1 MIMKI
6 VQINAVNG
14 IKSTGRTTIELSEF
28 IKNEGHE
35 SYIVY
40 SEGLNS
46 DDSFKLGNKI
56 GKKIHGLLSRVVGKQ
71 GYYSD
76 YTTKKLIKYLKNIDP
91 DIIHLRNLHA
101 NFINIERLMEYIIE
115 YDKAV
120 VLTLHDCWFYTGKC
134 THYTIDNCFK
144 WKDSCGSCPRL
155 KKDIPSFIFDRTTIM
170 LKDKENWYK
179 QIKKLAVIGVS
190 DWITEEA
197 KKSIL
202 VEANIIQRIY
212 NGIDLKKFY
221 PKKNNDFKKKQNLQ
235 DKYLILGVASH
246 WTLEKGLNKF
256 IELSEKLDENEL
268 IILIGNI
275 SDNQKLPNNIINI
288 KETEKIELLADI
300 YSSVDIFL
308 NLSLEETFGKTTA
321 ESLACGTPAIVYNS
335 TANPELIGKGCGE
348 ILYTEDINELRKK
361 IDKIKVTSKSKYSNN
376 CRKYAE
382 NNFDKNKNNKMYID
396 LYKELLR

>member
-1 MIMKI
+1 MKI

-155 KKDIPSFIFDRTTIM
+155 KKDIPSFIFDRTTTM
-170 LKDKENWYK
+170 LKDKESWYK

-221 PKKNNDFKKKQNLQ
+221 PKKNSDFKKKQNLQ

-256 IELSEKLDENEL
+256 IELSEKLDENEV

-348 ILYTEDINELRKK
+348 ILYT
-361 IDKIKVTSKSKYSNN
+361 
-376 CRKYAE
+376 
-382 NNFDKNKNNKMYID
+382 
-396 LYKELLR
+396 

>member
-1 MIMKI
+1 MKI

-14 IKSTGRTTIELSEF
+14 IKSTGRSTIELSEC
-28 IKNEGHE
+28 IKHEGYE

-40 SEGLNS
+40 SEGLNTDNS
-46 DDSFKLGNKI
+46 YKIGNKI
-56 GKKIHGLLSRVVGKQ
+56 EKKIHALLSRVIGKQ

-76 YTTKKLIKYLKNIDP
+76 CSTKKLIKYFKKINP
-91 DIIHLRNLHA
+91 DIIHLNNLHA
-101 NFINIERLMEYIIE
+101 NYINIEILMNYIIE
-115 YDKAV
+115 HKKSV

-134 THYTIDNCFK
+134 THYTADNCFR

-155 KKDIPSFIFDRTTIM
+155 KKDIPSIIFDRTTTM
-170 LKDKENWYK
+170 LRDKEDWYK
-179 QIKKLAVIGVS
+179 KIEKLAVIGVS

-197 KKSIL
+197 KKSVL
-202 VEANIIQRIY
+202 AEASIIQRIY

-221 PKKNNDFKKKQNLQ
+221 PKKNNEFKKHQNLQ

-246 WTLEKGLNKF
+246 WTSEKGLNKF
-256 IELSEKLDENEL
+256 IELSEILDENEV

-275 SDNQKLPNNIINI
+275 SDMQKLPKNIINI

-300 YSSVDIFL
+300 YSSADLFL
-308 NLSLEETFGKTTA
+308 NLSLEESFGKTTA

-348 ILYTEDINELRKK
+348 VLYSEDINELREK
-361 IDKIKVTSKSKYSNN
+361 INKIKVSSKSEYSNA

-382 NNFDKNKNNKMYID
+382 DNFDKNKNNNMYIE

>member
-1 MIMKI
+1 MKI

-14 IKSTGRTTIELSEF
+14 IKSTGRSTIELSEF
-28 IKNEGHE
+28 IKKQGHE
-35 SYIVY
+35 SYIVH
-40 SEGLNS
+40 SEGLNTE
-46 DDSFKLGNKI
+46 DSYKVGNNI
-56 GKKIHGLLSRVVGKQ
+56 EKKIHALLSRVTGRQ
-71 GYYSD
+71 GYFSD
-76 YTTKKLIKYLKNIDP
+76 YSTKKLIKYFKKINP

-101 NFINIERLMEYIIE
+101 NYINIEILMNYIIE
-115 YDKAV
+115 YEKSV

-134 THYTIDNCFK
+134 THYTVDNCFR

-155 KKDIPSFIFDRTTIM
+155 KKDIPSFIFDRTTTM
-170 LKDKENWYK
+170 LKDKESWYR

-202 VEANIIQRIY
+202 AEANIIQRIY
-212 NGIDLKKFY
+212 NGIDLENFY
-221 PKKNNDFKKKQNLQ
+221 PKKSNEFKKHHNLQ
-235 DKYLILGVASH
+235 DKYLLLGVASH
-246 WTLEKGLNKF
+246 WTTEKGLHKF
-256 IELSEKLDENEL
+256 IDLSEKLVENEV

-275 SDNQKLPNNIINI
+275 SDVQKLPKNIINI
-288 KETEKIELLADI
+288 KETEQIELLADI
-300 YSSVDIFL
+300 YSSADLFL

-335 TANPELIGKGCGE
+335 TANPELIGKGCGD
-348 ILYTEDINELRKK
+348 ILYSEDINELREK
-361 IDKIKVTSKSKYSNN
+361 IDKIKVRRKSEYSNA

-382 NNFDKNKNNKMYID
+382 DRFDKNKNNNMYID